1 MIMSSK
7 NQVVSGSPQQAKSE
21 STHYAKR
28 PLWKKVVGIS
38 AILGALYIG
47 TTASA
52 NTTLPGSVDDPLI
65 TKSYL
70 DEQVAK
76 IKSELLT
83 QLGQAGGSAGT
94 PGTPEIASTLVVEKL
109 ETGQSL
115 IAGAGTEF
123 IVRTG
128 HAVGIM
134 SKDGNGI
141 PNVTDGTD
149 IKGTKVPLNNLL
161 LFPRDDGRGIKVIK
175 GPSHIMIRG
184 SYEIIK

>member
-1 MIMSSK
+1 MSSK
-7 NQVVSGSPQQAKSE
+7 NQLESGSSKQTKSG
-21 STHYAKR
+21 STNHAKR
-28 PLWKKVVGIS
+28 PSWKKVIGIS

-52 NTTLPGSVDDPLI
+52 NTVLPGSVDDPLI

-83 QLGQAGGSAGT
+83 QLGQDGGGT
-94 PGTPEIASTLVVEKL
+94 GSPGTPEITSTLVVEKL

-115 IAGAGTEF
+115 IAGAGAEF

-141 PNVTDGTD
+141 PDVTDGTD
-149 IKGTKVPLNNLL
+149 IKGTKVPLNHLL